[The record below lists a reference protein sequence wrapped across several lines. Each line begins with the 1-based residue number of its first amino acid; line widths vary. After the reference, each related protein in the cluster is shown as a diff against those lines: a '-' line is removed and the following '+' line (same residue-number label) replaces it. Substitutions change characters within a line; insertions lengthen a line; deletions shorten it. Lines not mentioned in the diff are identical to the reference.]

1 MAVFALPPC
10 GLACGDFI
18 GSSGHPMPPTCNAVT
33 VTVPPV
39 ELLVTRH
46 AAKSVVIEGG
56 KTSKKASPI
65 SRPRRDGSFPSPFQ
79 RCASQHDIRSAAT
92 HAESRTAT
100 TRNRRLIISA
110 SAKSNA
116 TPWLAMA
123 NERSTR
129 HKRKFGI
136 GFVLGYGIRELISRR
151 RRSQYLRDTLGLK

>member
-1 MAVFALPPC
+1 VFASWLEKPGRKGGEGVADVLVGLLGGFPLDVNSMHEIVTDSLGNDVTLC
-10 GLACGDFI
+10 GLNGPSVRYRLS
-18 GSSGHPMPPTCNAVT
+18 GSVCYVDI
-33 VTVPPV
+33 V
-39 ELLVTRH
+39 
-46 AAKSVVIEGG
+46 
-56 KTSKKASPI
+56 
-65 SRPRRDGSFPSPFQ
+65 
-79 RCASQHDIRSAAT
+79 SQHDIRSAAT

-116 TPWLAMA
+116 TPWFAMA

-151 RRSQYLRDTLGLK
+151 RRSQYLRDTHGLK